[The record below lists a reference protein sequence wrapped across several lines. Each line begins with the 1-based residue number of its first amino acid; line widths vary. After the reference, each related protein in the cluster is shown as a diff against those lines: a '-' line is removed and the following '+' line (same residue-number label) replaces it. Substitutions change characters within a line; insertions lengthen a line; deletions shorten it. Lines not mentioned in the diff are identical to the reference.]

1 MQGGCWPGKG
11 VTAHAWSRASRAAA
25 PGRPPPL
32 RSLSPSARCRP
43 GAAAGEG
50 ARVRVCVCA
59 RVCAAGSLQHLCTE
73 MRSSLCRR
81 RSLAGWVSAWRRAPA
96 PPFPSSPASP
106 HLLPVF
112 KGRAASSV
120 RLGRFGS
127 CAAWPLPPPFLPSP
141 ALKGWR
147 GCEACSLARCG
158 GDKLGTCAEG
168 QGQRERGGQEKLFG
182 ERRNCGPRRAAATR
196 CAPLRTAA
204 RTGAGGIVLTHKEGH
219 AWQDT
224 DRAQR
229 QAEGSPPPRPS
240 GRRTPSPGTGRVK
253 KGFPEAGGRY
263 DDSSPST
270 LPTELASSASAERCG
285 GLRNDCSARSQSV
298 S

>member
-1 MQGGCWPGKG
+1 MRSQTGPCPAGVPALPLSPAPRKGTECPAPAHSGAPGSPWAGGDKSGWHLPGMQGGCWPGKG
-11 VTAHAWSRASRAAA
+11 VSAHAGSRASRAAA

-120 RLGRFGS
+120 RLGRLSS
-127 CAAWPLPPPFLPSP
+127 CAAWPLPPPSLPSP

-147 GCEACSLARCG
+147 GCGEKAREWLLVLKPQRPMEAASVEL
-158 GDKLGTCAEG
+158 TH
-168 QGQRERGGQEKLFG
+168 RG
-182 ERRNCGPRRAAATR
+182 RAA
-196 CAPLRTAA
+196 
-204 RTGAGGIVLTHKEGH
+204 
-219 AWQDT
+219 
-224 DRAQR
+224 
-229 QAEGSPPPRPS
+229 
-240 GRRTPSPGTGRVK
+240 
-253 KGFPEAGGRY
+253 
-263 DDSSPST
+263 
-270 LPTELASSASAERCG
+270 
-285 GLRNDCSARSQSV
+285 N
-298 S
+298 

>member
-1 MQGGCWPGKG
+1 MQ
-11 VTAHAWSRASRAAA
+11 SRLSRD
-25 PGRPPPL
+25 
-32 RSLSPSARCRP
+32 SALRP
-43 GAAAGEG
+43 GAVAASYHGLQGSGQLLPRICG
-50 ARVRVCVCA
+50 ADGRTA
-59 RVCAAGSLQHLCTE
+59 EST
-73 MRSSLCRR
+73 RR
-81 RSLAGWVSAWRRAPA
+81 R
-96 PPFPSSPASP
+96 
-106 HLLPVF
+106 
-112 KGRAASSV
+112 GRA
-120 RLGRFGS
+120 
-127 CAAWPLPPPFLPSP
+127 
-141 ALKGWR
+141 
-147 GCEACSLARCG
+147 
-158 GDKLGTCAEG
+158 
-168 QGQRERGGQEKLFG
+168 QR
-182 ERRNCGPRRAAATR
+182 A
-196 CAPLRTAA
+196 AA